1 MRSWDCQVSVSQR
14 ILLSLQTLCSQVKVL
29 CVFFLRSPLLE
40 MAGDFLVTLFILKY
54 ELVKDEIFYRK
65 VHYCFIKDRISYQNQ
80 LSKQLT
86 VKWWSHPKRAWECKD
101 HLLVSSPGIIV
112 KFPPSHVL
120 FTILILLI
128 RFFFF
133 FFFLLETAEKN
144 WESISVKY
152 LKYLLKYQNLCSTGK
167 LFSILQT
174 SVLCLQTV
182 CKIIFLDDHSVSTS
196 ISRAVTLE

>member
-133 FFFLLETAEKN
+133 FSSWKLLRKTEKIYQWNIWNIFWSIKTSVQQENYFQSFKLQYSVFKQYVKSSFWMTTLFLL
-144 WESISVKY
+144 
-152 LKYLLKYQNLCSTGK
+152 
-167 LFSILQT
+167 LFQGL
-174 SVLCLQTV
+174 
-182 CKIIFLDDHSVSTS
+182 
-196 ISRAVTLE
+196 